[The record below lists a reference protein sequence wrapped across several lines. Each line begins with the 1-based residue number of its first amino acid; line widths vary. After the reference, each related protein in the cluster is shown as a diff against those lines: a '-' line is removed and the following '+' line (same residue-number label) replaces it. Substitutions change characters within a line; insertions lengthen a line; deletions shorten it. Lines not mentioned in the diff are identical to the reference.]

1 MKLNYKHPII
11 KEKFFCLYICV
22 CNIHCNLETERE
34 RERRE
39 EIYYFKY
46 FVFSIYIIVYYLSS
60 INISI

>member
-34 RERRE
+34 REKE
-39 EIYYFKY
+39 EKRFTTLNI
-46 FVFSIYIIVYYLSS
+46 VFSIYIIVYYLSS